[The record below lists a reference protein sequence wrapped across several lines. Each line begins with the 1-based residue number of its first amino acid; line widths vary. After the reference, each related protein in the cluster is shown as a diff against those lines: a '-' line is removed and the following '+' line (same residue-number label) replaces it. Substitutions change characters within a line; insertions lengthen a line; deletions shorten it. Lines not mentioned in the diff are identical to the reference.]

1 MWQDNLL
8 VTDKS
13 NLRRCEKKS
22 PAVVKKAGGGVGFP
36 IKHVR
41 LSTGIDFR
49 FPPKPYL
56 HKVIKETKMHSSERM
71 GEEAPVNEGGQ
82 QSWRGQECK
91 EEYSLP

>member
-8 VTDKS
+8 VTDRR

-22 PAVVKKAGGGVGFP
+22 PEVVKKGWGGFP

-56 HKVIKETKMHSSERM
+56 HKVMKEIKMHSSERM
-71 GEEAPVNEGGQ
+71 GEEAPVNERGQ
-82 QSWRGQECK
+82 QNWRGQECK
-91 EEYSLP
+91 EVYSLP